1 MTSTHLSPET
11 IEMLASVAQLLRRTA
26 HLAFEPGAGASAL
39 PRYLAGLGAQEAA
52 ACVSALLPTGMTPD
66 LDQLER
72 LGRDPVEPVE
82 PVELV
87 GAAQDLLA
95 TIPPAALPA
104 GGAELVGKV
113 GQLARDLRSW

>member
-1 MTSTHLSPET
+1 MTSTQIDPDT

-52 ACVSALLPTGMTPD
+52 ACASALLPTGMSPD
-66 LDQLER
+66 PDQLER
-72 LGRDPVEPVE
+72 LGGDPVEIAA
-82 PVELV
+82 LV

-95 TIPPAALPA
+95 TIPPTALPA
-104 GGAELVGKV
+104 ESAQLAGKL

>member
-1 MTSTHLSPET
+1 MTSTQIDPDS

-52 ACVSALLPTGMTPD
+52 ACASALLPPGMAPD
-66 LDQLER
+66 P
-72 LGRDPVEPVE
+72 DPVERPGGDPAE
-82 PVELV
+82 LVELV

-95 TIPPAALPA
+95 TVPPAALPA
-104 GGAELVGKV
+104 GGAQLAGKV
-113 GQLARDLRSW
+113 AQLARDLRSW